1 MSIKI
6 GQSYGCKDF
15 SNMIPLTLDSL
26 LNTLIKF
33 KLSYYEDKY
42 FMPLLFIVKFI
53 HLCELVF
60 LFSFTKGF
68 KDFENLQHTTFS
80 QLNILKLEY
89 RSPKYEHL
97 SKFLENNGKNLKELY
112 IKKDHHLLRFAILQF
127 CPNLKFLYARFME
140 DEGLQFVMNHC
151 RRLEGVKV
159 YCCHSFLDEFDLLKT
174 IVEDSPQSFCEIKI
188 CYTSFS
194 ETKLNPSNLEFFFT
208 GWKNYVPKRSF
219 SLVTTD
225 HFNKCK
231 LINNSESMKII
242 EKYVRL
248 GVINF
253 TKSHFY

>member
-1 MSIKI
+1 
-6 GQSYGCKDF
+6 
-15 SNMIPLTLDSL
+15 MIPLTLDFL
-26 LNTLIKF
+26 LNILIKF

-42 FMPLLFIVKFI
+42 FMPLSFIAKFI
-53 HLCELVF
+53 HLRELVF
-60 LFSFTKGF
+60 SFSSTKGF

-80 QLNILKLEY
+80 RLKILKLEY
-89 RSPKYEHL
+89 RSPKYEQL
-97 SKFLENNGKNLKELY
+97 SKFLENNGKNLEELY
-112 IKKDHHLLRFAILQF
+112 IEEDHHLLRFAIPQF

-159 YCCHSFLDEFDLLKT
+159 YCSHGFLDEFDLLKT
-174 IVEDSPQSFCEIKI
+174 IVEDSPQSFREVKI
-188 CYTSFS
+188 CYTSFP
-194 ETKLNPSNLEFFFT
+194 ETELNPSDLEFFFT
-208 GWKNYVPKRSF
+208 GWKNRVPRRSL
-219 SLVTTD
+219 SLVITD